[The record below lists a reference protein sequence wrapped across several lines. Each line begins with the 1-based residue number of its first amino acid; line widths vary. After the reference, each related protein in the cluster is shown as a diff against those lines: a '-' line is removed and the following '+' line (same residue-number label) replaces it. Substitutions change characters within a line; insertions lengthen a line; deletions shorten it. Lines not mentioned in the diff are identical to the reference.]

1 VGRGFQGVL
10 AIRRGDAESGVRSLQ
25 RALTEL
31 HAAPYEL
38 LTTSLN
44 IALVQGLTAT
54 RRFVEAFA
62 LIDETIRSAEVNGDL
77 CYMPELLRV
86 KGNLVLA
93 APQPRAD
100 EAEMYFTRS
109 LELSRRQG
117 AQAWELRT
125 AIDLATLL
133 ATRDESEH
141 AREIL
146 TPVFERC
153 EEGLDTSDLKC
164 AARLLATLG

>member
-1 VGRGFQGVL
+1 
-10 AIRRGDAESGVRSLQ
+10 
-25 RALTEL
+25 
-31 HAAPYEL
+31 
-38 LTTSLN
+38 
-44 IALVQGLTAT
+44 
-54 RRFVEAFA
+54 
-62 LIDETIRSAEVNGDL
+62 
-77 CYMPELLRV
+77 V

-125 AIDLATLL
+125 AIDFATLL